1 MEYGGYIWECLL
13 PIYNNAECIHDSP
26 ASTVTN
32 VLKIAIRDKA
42 SMPQLISSASF
53 LNHFI
58 GLSVQKFSHSATTLF
73 IPLACNGKIFTAI
86 VCSKF

>member
-1 MEYGGYIWECLL
+1 MEVIFENVYYQF
-13 PIYNNAECIHDSP
+13 IYNNAEYIHNNP

-42 SMPQLISSASF
+42 SMSQLISSASF

-58 GLSVQKFSHSATTLF
+58 GLSVQKFFYSVTTLY
-73 IPLACNGKIFTAI
+73 IPLACNGKTFTAI
-86 VCSKF
+86 VCSKS